1 MAKGESPLNSSDDKN
16 LKYISVENRD
26 YRESY
31 YDKWLFVISI
41 VSVLWVLTFS
51 LDWLNYD
58 ICLYIQS
65 ATVEIT
71 NSSMEFWR
79 RIIKYYDACDIS
91 CL

>member
-1 MAKGESPLNSSDDKN
+1 MAKGESTLNSSDDKN

-51 LDWLNYD
+51 LDWLN
-58 ICLYIQS
+58 
-65 ATVEIT
+65 
-71 NSSMEFWR
+71 
-79 RIIKYYDACDIS
+79 
-91 CL
+91 